1 MRFGY
6 VMKDSLVALAASC
19 VLGVLLSG
27 CFADKEASIESA
39 KATLQCDRLNGA
51 AIEKPEV
58 NELNISADHIA
69 LALFPKVDEICSK
82 LDKRY
87 ALSVQYETK
96 LDEATSTTKLTAKET
111 KTAIVRVILGLTNP
125 EQEYTFKGAAQL
137 EASGKKV
144 LDIGESVQIDNK
156 DKKMLVEQAVQA
168 AINEAKK
175 VFKKDIE
182 LERSKD

>member
-1 MRFGY
+1 M
-6 VMKDSLVALAASC
+6 
-19 VLGVLLSG
+19 
-27 CFADKEASIESA
+27 
-39 KATLQCDRLNGA
+39 
-51 AIEKPEV
+51 
-58 NELNISADHIA
+58 
-69 LALFPKVDEICSK
+69 
-82 LDKRY
+82 
-87 ALSVQYETK
+87 QYETK